1 MKASRLRPF
10 KEVSVG
16 VCKPG
21 EWGQVYQPTWS
32 VAQGAVAWS
41 VMRNLLCPVLQASLK
56 VVGPL
61 GL

>member
-10 KEVSVG
+10 IEVSVG

-21 EWGQVYQPTWS
+21 EWVQVYQPTWS

-41 VMRNLLCPVLQASLK
+41 VMRNLSYVLSSRHL
-56 VVGPL
+56 
-61 GL
+61 